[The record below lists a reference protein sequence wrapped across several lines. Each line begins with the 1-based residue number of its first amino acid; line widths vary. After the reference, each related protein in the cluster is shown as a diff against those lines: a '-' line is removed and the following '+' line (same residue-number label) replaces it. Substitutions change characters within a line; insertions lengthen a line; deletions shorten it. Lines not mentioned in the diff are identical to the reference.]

1 MSVAEERADAAVEAK
16 DALVSSFDQLK
27 ADREWLRTHGIAR
40 VSIRC
45 LYICLDYHPRLM
57 IFLLQI
63 VEAIMDAPE
72 TAAGLDLVK
81 QRARDAGFKAGYNRC
96 ISHMNVMSIGG
107 EIEERSGFRDVD
119 TESLLKAAEVSFYDT
134 SLACVEELDNC
145 LEAADYVD
153 RLRMLYPDAE
163 EEDPAGGAG
172 GDAGTSGT
180 K

>member
-40 VSIRC
+40 
-45 LYICLDYHPRLM
+45 
-57 IFLLQI
+57 I

-107 EIEERSGFRDVD
+107 DIEERSGFRDVD

-153 RLRMLYPDAE
+153 RLRMLFPDAE